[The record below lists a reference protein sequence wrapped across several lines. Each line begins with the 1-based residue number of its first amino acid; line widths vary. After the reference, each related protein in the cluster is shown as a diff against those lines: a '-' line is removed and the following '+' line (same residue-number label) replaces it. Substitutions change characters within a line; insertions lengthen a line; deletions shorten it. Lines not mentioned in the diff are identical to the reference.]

1 MTEGVD
7 AHFADTAKDAGEQVL
22 NERREHADGGGT
34 ASRIMIDRCVKGI
47 GPHAHDVLRSRLFGP
62 LGERFDLRCLS
73 RLGLSGTCEK
83 RADRDQ
89 LSLENV
95 FLAVEVL
102 PVAVGQLKPAAPKH
116 NPNPNH
122 NTALPVKTD

>member
-1 MTEGVD
+1 
-7 AHFADTAKDAGEQVL
+7 
-22 NERREHADGGGT
+22 
-34 ASRIMIDRCVKGI
+34 MIDRCVKGI

-89 LSLENV
+89 LSLEIV
-95 FLAVEVL
+95 FLEVEVR
-102 PVAVGQLKPAAPKH
+102 PVAVGQLKH
-116 NPNPNH
+116 
-122 NTALPVKTD
+122 ALSHSKPSPSRNVALSVKNSEEHTSELQSLM